1 MQKRITKINEM
12 KDRIERLA
20 LDVKVALSHKA
31 SDVMFSSGINGDD
44 VRDNESLM

>member
-1 MQKRITKINEM
+1 M

-31 SDVMFSSGINGDD
+31 SSVMFTSGINSDN
-44 VRDNESLM
+44 VHDNESLL